1 MSDRMPTN
9 YTSLADKSVFIT
21 GGATGIGEALV
32 TAFVE
37 QGAKVAFVDIAEE
50 AGHALVEKLGK
61 DAKHK
66 PLFITC
72 DITDIRALQ
81 DAVAT
86 AAKANG
92 PITALLNNAA
102 NDTRHK
108 WQDVTPEYWDERQ
121 AINIRPSFFAIQ
133 AVAPMMQ
140 KAGGGAIVNFG
151 SVSWMMGQGG
161 MPGYTT
167 AKAATHGLTRGMARD
182 LGKDGIRVNTL
193 VPGWV
198 MTQRQL
204 DLWVDEAAE
213 REIDERQCL
222 KNKVMPSDIA
232 RMALFLTSDESRMV
246 TAQNFIVDGGWV

>member
-1 MSDRMPTN
+1 MSDRMPTH
-9 YTSLADKSVFIT
+9 YTSLEDKSVFIT
-21 GGATGIGEALV
+21 GGASGIGEALV

-37 QGAKVAFVDIAEE
+37 QGAKVAFVDIMED
-50 AGHALVEKLGK
+50 AGSALVEKLSK
-61 DAKHK
+61 DARNA
-66 PLFITC
+66 PVFIKC
-72 DITDIRALQ
+72 DLTDIPALQ
-81 DAVAT
+81 AAVAK
-86 AAKANG
+86 AAEING
-92 PITALLNNAA
+92 PITGLLNNAA

-108 WQDVTPEYWDERQ
+108 WQDVTPEYWDDRQ

-133 AVAPMMQ
+133 SVAPMMQ

-182 LGKDGIRVNTL
+182 LGKDHIRVNTL

-222 KNKVMPSDIA
+222 KNKVMPQDIA
-232 RMALFLTSDESRMV
+232 RMALFLISDESRMC

>member
-1 MSDRMPTN
+1 MSDRMPTH
-9 YTSLADKSVFIT
+9 YTSLEDKSVFIT
-21 GGATGIGEALV
+21 GGASGIGEALV
-32 TAFVE
+32 TAFVA
-37 QGAKVAFVDIAEE
+37 QGAKVAFVDIMED
-50 AGHALVEKLGK
+50 AGNALVEKLSKGVRN
-61 DAKHK
+61 A
-66 PLFITC
+66 PVFIKC
-72 DITDIRALQ
+72 DLTDINALQ
-81 DAVAT
+81 GAVAK
-86 AAKANG
+86 AAEING
-92 PITALLNNAA
+92 PITGLMNNAA

-167 AKAATHGLTRGMARD
+167 AKAATHGMTRGMARD
-182 LGKDGIRVNTL
+182 LGKDHIRVNTL

-213 REIDERQCL
+213 REIDARQCL
-222 KNKVMPSDIA
+222 KNRVMPDDIA
-232 RMALFLTSDESRMV
+232 RMALFLVSDESRMV

>member
-1 MSDRMPTN
+1 MADRKPTH
-9 YTSLADKSVFIT
+9 YESLRDASVFIT
-21 GGATGIGEALV
+21 GGASGIGKALV
-32 TAFVE
+32 EAFCD
-37 QGAKVAFVDIAEE
+37 QGAKVAFVDIQKD
-50 AGHALVEKLGK
+50 AGEALVSALGEK
-61 DAKHK
+61 ARHA
-66 PLFITC
+66 PTFIEC
-72 DITDIRALQ
+72 DITDIPALQ
-81 DAVAT
+81 KAIADA
-86 AAKANG
+86 AAKNG
-92 PITALLNNAA
+92 PITALINNAA

>member
-1 MSDRMPTN
+1 MPDRKPTT
-9 YTSLADKSVFIT
+9 YTSLADASVFIT
-21 GGATGIGEALV
+21 GGASGIGEALV
-32 TAFVE
+32 SAFVA

-50 AGHALVEKLGK
+50 AGIALVEKLGK
-61 DAKHK
+61 DAKHT

-72 DITDIRALQ
+72 DITDIAALHKAIA
-81 DAVAT
+81 DA
-86 AAKANG
+86 AAAHG

-102 NDTRHK
+102 N
-108 WQDVTPEYWDERQ
+108 DERQ

-140 KAGGGAIVNFG
+140 KAGGGAIINFG

-198 MTQRQL
+198 MTKRQL
-204 DLWVDEAAE
+204 DLWVDDAAE

-222 KNKVMPSDIA
+222 KDRVMPDDIA
-232 RMALFLTSDESRMV
+232 RMALFLSSDESRMV